1 MKYYV
6 VIDTNVIV
14 SGLIAKQDT
23 NVYKVLSLLYS
34 GDIIPLYSKEILDEY
49 KMVLS
54 RDKFNL
60 KKSHIGR
67 FINILKTNG
76 IKVTPQHLEVE
87 IPDQDDIKFYEL
99 VMDKSIK
106 SNKYLITGNI
116 KHYVKNPIIMT
127 PDEFIKV
134 VNKQQ

>member
-60 KKSHIGR
+60 KKSHIGK

-76 IKVTPQHLEVE
+76 IKVVPQHLDVE
-87 IPDQDDIKFYEL
+87 LPDQDDIIFYEL

-106 SNKYLITGNI
+106 NNKYLVTGNI
-116 KHYVKNPIIMT
+116 KDYVKNPIIMT
-127 PDEFIKV
+127 PDEFIKM
-134 VNKQQ
+134 VNKQ

>member
-106 SNKYLITGNI
+106 NNKYLITGNI

>member
-34 GDIIPLYSKEILDEY
+34 GDIIPLYSKEVLDEY

-54 RDKFNL
+54 RAKFNL

-76 IKVTPQHLEVE
+76 IKVAPRHLDVE
-87 IPDQDDIKFYEL
+87 LPDQDDIIFYEL
-99 VMDKSIK
+99 VMDKTIK
-106 SNKYLITGNI
+106 RNKYLITGNI
-116 KHYVKNPIIMT
+116 KDYVKNPIIMT
-127 PDEFIKV
+127 PDEFIEM
-134 VNKQQ
+134 VNK